1 MAKGWHTMSTVYY
14 LVNPEREKAFSDF
27 EKAVNAIKDVATERV
42 SAIDVPSYLEDVKD
56 DIVDTIRRRTLA
68 GLIDG
73 TEYDKSIGTK
83 SMTGFRWHTENGF
96 HDLLSVERFLS
107 ENQGYEI
114 QDEYH
119 ETFSLEQLRKLS
131 ES

>member
-1 MAKGWHTMSTVYY
+1 MSTVYY

-27 EKAVNAIKDVATERV
+27 EKAVNAIKDEAAERV
-42 SAIDVPSYLEDVKD
+42 SAVAVPPYLEDVKD

-83 SMTGFRWHTENGF
+83 SMNGFRWHTENGF
-96 HDLLSVERFLS
+96 YDLLSVERFLS
-107 ENQGYEI
+107 EHQGYEI

-119 ETFSLEQLRKLS
+119 DTLSLEQLRKLS

>member
-1 MAKGWHTMSTVYY
+1 MSTVYY

-27 EKAVNAIKDVATERV
+27 EKAVNAIKDEAAERV
-42 SAIDVPSYLEDVKD
+42 SAVAVPPYLEDVKD

-83 SMTGFRWHTENGF
+83 SMNGFRWHTENGF
-96 HDLLSVERFLS
+96 YDLLSVERFLS
-107 ENQGYEI
+107 EHQGYEI

-119 ETFSLEQLRKLS
+119 DTFSLEQLRKLS

>member
-1 MAKGWHTMSTVYY
+1 MSTVYY

-27 EKAVNAIKDVATERV
+27 EKAVNAIKDEAAERV
-42 SAIDVPSYLEDVKD
+42 SAVAVPPYLEAVKD

-83 SMTGFRWHTENGF
+83 SMNGFRWHTENGF
-96 HDLLSVERFLS
+96 YDLLSVERFLS
-107 ENQGYEI
+107 EHQGYEI

-119 ETFSLEQLRKLS
+119 DTFSLEQLRKLS